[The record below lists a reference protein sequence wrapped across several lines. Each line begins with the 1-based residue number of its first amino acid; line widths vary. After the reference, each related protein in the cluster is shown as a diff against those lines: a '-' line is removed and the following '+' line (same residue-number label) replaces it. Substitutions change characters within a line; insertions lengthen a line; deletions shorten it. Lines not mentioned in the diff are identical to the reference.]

1 MLLKTLCLSSSF
13 PFILRTEVSGHGDAS
28 YTSNPAL
35 GCVQLGVRMAVPHP
49 VKPTK
54 PGLLKHK
61 AEKTAL

>member
-1 MLLKTLCLSSSF
+1 M
-13 PFILRTEVSGHGDAS
+13 LRTEVSGHEDAS
-28 YTSNPAL
+28 YTSNPVLGMGRKGTL
-35 GCVQLGVRMAVPHP
+35 GCVQLRVRMAVPHP